1 MVSTSY
7 IKHHVREKTLQG
19 YGKRSAVICTCHFR
33 YGKYGN
39 PVGELLTRSK
49 QGSQLY
55 YEAWRTPDPF
65 DVSIPKDGWRNSLE
79 FPWNKCSLLT
89 AIGAMG
95 RLGRSQAE
103 AELHLRWLGQAGPSR
118 PFRPS
123 TAGWVSWG
131 TPWCP
136 SRLSGIWVTWHL
148 QFGYDICL
156 VVWESP
162 KISYLEICFN
172 KVPPTGRGLSRSLF
186 WPVEWGWPISVFE
199 FDRVNMFNPMIV
211 PYYPMKHPIADL
223 FWM

>member
-19 YGKRSAVICTCHFR
+19 YGKRSAVICTCHLR

-79 FPWNKCSLLT
+79 LPWNKCSLLT

-118 PFRPS
+118 PFRPC
-123 TAGWVSWG
+123 TAVLGVLRNTMVSLKTLRDMGHLASSDWVWYFLG
-131 TPWCP
+131 GLRMP
-136 SRLSGIWVTWHL
+136 
-148 QFGYDICL
+148 QDIL
-156 VVWESP
+156 
-162 KISYLEICFN
+162 LEICFN

-199 FDRVNMFNPMIV
+199 FDRVNMSNPMIA